1 MKHHFIIN
9 PTAGKGNLA
18 DALKQ
23 KIISI
28 CNDIDIKYY
37 VHTTVKPLDAT
48 EYVKNALVSDE
59 DEHRFY
65 ACGGDGTLSEV
76 LNGTDLSNRA
86 QIALIPIGT
95 GNDFWKNFDNGQFF
109 SDINRQIEGEP
120 RKIDV
125 LTYNGKYC
133 ANMINIGF
141 DCDVVKKS
149 AKLKRHFWIPSKM
162 AYIFGVICT
171 LFKKMGKRMH
181 IEFDDGTVIDKPL
194 LLTAVANGQFC
205 GGGYDAAPLAKLND
219 GLMDLCIINKV
230 SRLTFLKLI
239 SSYRA
244 GTHLETTK
252 GKQIIEYFQRR
263 HVRYTF
269 DKDTDICIDGEIE
282 TCRTLELGIIR
293 NAIKFSI
300 PKGCKIIDKSDSKT
314 RIPAE

>member
-1 MKHHFIIN
+1 
-9 PTAGKGNLA
+9 
-18 DALKQ
+18 
-23 KIISI
+23 
-28 CNDIDIKYY
+28 
-37 VHTTVKPLDAT
+37 
-48 EYVKNALVSDE
+48 
-59 DEHRFY
+59 
-65 ACGGDGTLSEV
+65 
-76 LNGTDLSNRA
+76 
-86 QIALIPIGT
+86 
-95 GNDFWKNFDNGQFF
+95 
-109 SDINRQIEGEP
+109 
-120 RKIDV
+120 
-125 LTYNGKYC
+125 
-133 ANMINIGF
+133 
-141 DCDVVKKS
+141 
-149 AKLKRHFWIPSKM
+149 
-162 AYIFGVICT
+162 
-171 LFKKMGKRMH
+171 MH